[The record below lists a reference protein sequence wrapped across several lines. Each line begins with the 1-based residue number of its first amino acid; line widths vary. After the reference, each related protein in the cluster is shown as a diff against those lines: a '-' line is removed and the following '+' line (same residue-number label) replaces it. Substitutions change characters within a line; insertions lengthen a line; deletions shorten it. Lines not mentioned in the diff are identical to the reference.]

1 MKKRSNPFVP
11 IYCQVNKGTN
21 VDKYAE
27 ILHSRNKGGG
37 YTAALFGCRA
47 Y

>member
-27 ILHSRNKGGG
+27 ILHSRNRGGV
-37 YTAALFGCRA
+37 YCRVIWM
-47 Y
+47 